1 MASPKFAP
9 QTAIVTGSAQGIG
22 RAIALRLADDG
33 LDVVL
38 NDIQNKS
45 EALAETANEIRKK
58 GRKVLVVITDCSQ
71 ESEVQHLVDETVK
84 EFGRLDVMIAN
95 AGIGIGGSLLET
107 SLSDWEKV
115 WAVNVRGVFLCYQ
128 IAAKQMVKQGSG
140 GRIICASSIFG
151 KKGYAGVSAYS
162 SSKFAVR
169 GLTQCAALEL
179 GEHGITVNAYAPGV
193 IQTEMIGPVL
203 TGPGSVRELMKIPHA
218 KLGQPE
224 DIASVVSY
232 LAKPEAHFITG
243 QSIIVDGGLQFD

>member
-1 MASPKFAP
+1 MASPNFTP

-22 RAIALRLADDG
+22 RAIALRLANDG
-33 LDVVL
+33 IDVVL
-38 NDIQNKS
+38 NDIQSKS
-45 EALAETANEIRKK
+45 DALSEVADEIRKK
-58 GRKVLVVITDCSQ
+58 GRRALVVIADCTQ

-84 EFGRLDVMIAN
+84 EFSRLDIMIAN
-95 AGIGIGGSLLET
+95 AGIGRGGSLLET
-107 SLSDWEKV
+107 SLSDWEQV

-140 GRIICASSIFG
+140 GRIIGASSILG
-151 KKGYAGVSAYS
+151 KKGSAGLGAYS

-203 TGPGSVRELMKIPHA
+203 TGPGSLRERMKIPHA
-218 KLGQPE
+218 SLGQPE
-224 DIASVVSY
+224 DIASIVSY

-243 QSIIVDGGLQFD
+243 QSIIVDGGVLFD